1 MKILNLDIFVFFV
14 VNLVVII
21 LDLNKLDILKYVF
34 FIWTGI
40 FL

>member
-34 FIWTGI
+34 FI
-40 FL
+40 